1 LGLFA
6 SACARSHIVLYARY
20 ATKQRSAKL
29 VQQHVVVGGAVGLQ
43 GFIENLIF
51 SRGVKNFENQL
62 RFDEVG

>member
-1 LGLFA
+1 M
-6 SACARSHIVLYARY
+6 LYARY